1 MNHASLSGIVLLSL
15 ASSVSVASGAGDA
28 DIDYGREWTP
38 YATLRGGW
46 AFGKG
51 TYCQKADGIVDWS
64 EKRSLK
70 NAWSGSGEFGV
81 SCCDGR
87 LQVGLELGYFTQKL
101 HIDHTFNP
109 PDAVVGMTKCN
120 GDGKFENFFGAC
132 NVTLRRDCTERLFLY
147 GGVGAGLV
155 RTTLTGNDYE
165 EGTLLGTWNES
176 SQIHA
181 SKWRFLGQ
189 GFAGF
194 GVYLNDCWT
203 LSLGYRLRWMPGD
216 LKTSATED
224 GAEWKSTFK
233 QNVLHA
239 AEVGL
244 TYQF

>member
-1 MNHASLSGIVLLSL
+1 MLGL

-64 EKRSLK
+64 EKKSLK

-87 LQVGLELGYFTQKL
+87 LQIGLELGYFTSKL

-109 PDAVVGMTKCN
+109 ADTVVGMTKCS

-132 NVTLRRDCTERLFLY
+132 NVTLRRDCIERLFLY

-165 EGTLLGTWNES
+165 EGTLFGTWNES

-189 GFAGF
+189 GFSGF
-194 GVYLNDCWT
+194 GVYLNDCWI